1 MARPNA
7 NNSQNPGRKR
17 TRPAMNDAAR
27 RAVRYYPFGFA
38 GSALFI
44 VSVYLFGHSVVSK
57 NAYGLVLSVAA
68 LFVLFVLALLGRIQA
83 ERLARSE
90 STWDFSP
97 ALYARNVGPSPR
109 AAIDG
114 PGPLLF
120 FRLHALLR
128 GTLVAGRTSRF
139 SFLRDVATADPHH
152 IELSLLVP
160 FCGRLELRTSFHI
173 GDVFGLTR
181 SRFGHIEEFAL
192 PVQPSPFPGS
202 QVPPIQA
209 AGGDRETSRTR
220 QPDEERYYQREY
232 VPGDRFRDIN
242 WKASSRLTQLF
253 TRTSP
258 VTQDQTQLLTI
269 YFRHYLPQ
277 EQLRRRESLELLAHL
292 NILKSWLVAYLFRVK
307 REHPEFHFR
316 VVTARGTAI
325 LETEEDIHA
334 FSASISDLEMES
346 ESLTSPE
353 PENPDGD
360 RTIQTEREST
370 IFTTCYDEGL
380 SAFLHSRPAGRITVY
395 RTVFD
400 ERGKSGAA
408 LNAAASTSTSTGTTA
423 RRAAGPAAKP
433 EVRSA
438 TESAA
443 SDDATVPFSVLGTA
457 MFPTLAAFLPLGL
470 LTARER
476 MRKNPA
482 VFTGAGVELIERTV
496 VLQV

>member
-1 MARPNA
+1 MGRSAA
-7 NNSQNPGRKR
+7 DDSQSSRGKLF
-17 TRPAMNDAAR
+17 RPAIADAAR

-44 VSVYLFGHSVVSK
+44 VSVYLFGHSVASK

-68 LFVLFVLALLGRIQA
+68 LFVLLILALLGRIQA

-90 STWDFSP
+90 STWDFSA
-97 ALYARNVGPSPR
+97 ALYARSVGSSPR
-109 AAIDG
+109 ASIDG
-114 PGPLLF
+114 PGPVLF

-128 GTLVAGRTSRF
+128 GKLIAGRTSRF
-139 SFLRDVATADPHH
+139 SFLRDVATTDPRQ
-152 IELSLLVP
+152 IEVPLLVP

-181 SRFGHIEEFAL
+181 SRFGHAEEFAL
-192 PVQPSPFPGS
+192 PVQPAPFPGS

-258 VTQDQTQLLTI
+258 VTQEQTQLLTI
-269 YFRHYLPQ
+269 YFRHYVPH
-277 EQLRRRESLELLAHL
+277 EKLRNRESLELLAHL

-334 FSASISDLEMES
+334 LSASISDLEMES
-346 ESLTSPE
+346 EPLTSPE
-353 PENPDGD
+353 PESPDGD
-360 RTIQTEREST
+360 RTIRTEREST
-370 IFTTCYDEGL
+370 VFTTCFDDGL
-380 SAFLHSRPAGRITVY
+380 SAFMQSRPAGRITVY
-395 RTVFD
+395 RTVFS
-400 ERGKSGAA
+400 ERRKA
-408 LNAAASTSTSTGTTA
+408 AAASKATPSAATPPRPAMPPAEKPEAKAATSKM
-423 RRAAGPAAKP
+423 RAAPND
-433 EVRSA
+433 
-438 TESAA
+438 ES
-443 SDDATVPFSVLGTA
+443 VHFSVLGTA
-457 MFPTLAAFLPLGL
+457 MFPTLSAFLPVGL
-470 LTARER
+470 LSAHER
-476 MRKNPA
+476 VRKNPA
-482 VFTGAGVELIERTV
+482 VLTSVGVELVERTV
-496 VLQV
+496 VLEV